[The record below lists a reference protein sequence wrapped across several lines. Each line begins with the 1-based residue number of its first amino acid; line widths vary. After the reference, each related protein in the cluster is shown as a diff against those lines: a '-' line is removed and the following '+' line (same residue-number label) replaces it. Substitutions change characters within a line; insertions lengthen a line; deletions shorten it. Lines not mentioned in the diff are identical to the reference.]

1 MIIREMRRGG
11 KNVQGSTVVLC
22 AFVRVILRKN
32 QLFFPLRPTDKD
44 RAPKIFHLLHEKNI
58 LITKK

>member
-22 AFVRVILRKN
+22 AFVRVILRKKISFFFLCN
-32 QLFFPLRPTDKD
+32 QQTRIERQKYFTFFMK
-44 RAPKIFHLLHEKNI
+44 KIY
-58 LITKK
+58 